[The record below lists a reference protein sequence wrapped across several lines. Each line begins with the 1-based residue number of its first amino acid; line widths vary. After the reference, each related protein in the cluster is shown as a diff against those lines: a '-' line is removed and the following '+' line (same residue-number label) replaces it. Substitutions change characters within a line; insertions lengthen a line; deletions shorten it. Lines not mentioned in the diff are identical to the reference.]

1 MKLNNDYNAEVG
13 LRIRETRE
21 SLHLTREQFS
31 ELCDISDSFLADV
44 ERGKKSITIKTLN
57 KICTA
62 TDTSADYIV
71 FGHHANHQSDTI
83 IQILCTLPPEKLN
96 SAVLI
101 LKEFAK
107 AVNHKIT

>member
-1 MKLNNDYNAEVG
+1 MNFNDNYILEVG
-13 LRIRETRE
+13 LRIREVRE
-21 SLHLTREQFS
+21 GLHLTREQFS

-62 TDTSADYIV
+62 TETSADYIV
-71 FGHHANHQSDTI
+71 FGRQPQESDAI
-83 IQILCTLPPEKLN
+83 AQILNSLTPEKQK
-96 SAVLI
+96 SAMLI

-107 AVNHKIT
+107 AVRNR